1 MVYLWHIKRKG
12 AGIMNWR
19 NIKNLVKP
27 DDELVK
33 AFSEQWKAKKHDM
46 KKFNDVCKNYGM
58 NDIKDNSLRYLRL
71 DVR

>member
-33 AFSEQWKAKKHDM
+33 AFSEQWKATVV
-46 KKFNDVCKNYGM
+46 NPLLRISV
-58 NDIKDNSLRYLRL
+58 SLRKSIYLSSTK
-71 DVR
+71 